1 MKRIVSVVLSV
12 AMLLSLCFGAVP
24 AGAAAEF
31 EQRSFANYDE
41 YGDMMAYGLYVPEGA
56 ADEKVPLVV
65 YMNDE
70 STNGSDYKN
79 VAAGTAPAL
88 LVGANNLI
96 NYPCVIFAPQCPEGM
111 SWVDG
116 SPSGEGYTL
125 GEVGSEPIRMAAD
138 IIAELEGELNLD
150 PDRYY
155 VIGKLGGASGA
166 YDMLA
171 RNPGKFA
178 AAAVIGGV
186 GDSAQ
191 AQALAQ
197 TKIFAFHGGA
207 DETVPAADAQAM
219 AAAIKTCGGDVSY
232 TEIDGGAHDC
242 SAAAYD
248 TPEFFAQLFEVTK
261 TPEDN
266 KIFDASHFDTL
277 DGWTAETSGTGAA
290 TAENGILNIS
300 TNDGASADTGT
311 GGEYDPEY
319 GKAYASDITASNEGW
334 ALSGT
339 GCDITFT
346 DGTMTVGAPGATGMS
361 QGIYNYPVKP
371 DSENFV
377 TEFEM
382 KLDYAAGV
390 NANTSVQLYCAGY
403 RHVFQMWSNSNG
415 TKVNDERMADR
426 QESGKWYK
434 YRVENYVGSVSV
446 LRKAEDESDY
456 TVLCLRKA
464 ANNAET
470 NASYRFKVFMEKT
483 AADLKA
489 SFRNVNIYSSS
500 AWPIART
507 FAGGKTETFDFDGGA
522 IPAGWTTPSSTITL
536 DTAEGALSFKPTATA
551 AQSIKYTLPDFDKV
565 EFVGR
570 YKMNNYTSRAINVG
584 ILSKTRR
591 AAVVVYPSKIS
602 LRTRDYKTNSYAFMD
617 VANQAT
623 EKDQWYTLKIV
634 MELYD
639 AATSD
644 YRYSVYRKADGEEGY
659 TCIARNLPTDE
670 TSRANNIVD
679 LYVEN
684 DATIDCLVD
693 DVSITTWSSQTTGV
707 QKVSKNLTADGTYT
721 AEYKVRLNR
730 DIATNGANV
739 AVYNGGYRS
748 FMRVQP
754 ERFTVIGGD
763 GKARAYPIAH
773 EIGKWYTYIVSV
785 KDFKT
790 QSIYRRV
797 EDETEFTLVADAIGM
812 QPQKSSRNR
821 IELFI
826 EGNGNQSIDVD
837 YVREYKGL
845 AVDVR
850 ELGATTVA
858 ELLNGTDAAVGV
870 DAVAAAYDGNTL
882 VGAAISGRQLAAHSS
897 ESISLT
903 AGAGESY
910 KLLLWDSAN
919 KLAPIDFAR

>member
-261 TPEDN
+261 NPEDN

-300 TNDGASADTGT
+300 TNDGAGVDAGA

-319 GKAYASDITASNEGW
+319 GKAYASDITASDAGW

-339 GCDITFT
+339 DCDITFT

-434 YRVENYVGSVSV
+434 YRVESYRGSVSV
-446 LRKAEDESDY
+446 MRKAEGESSY
-456 TVLCLRKA
+456 TLLCLRKA
-464 ANNAET
+464 AKDAQ
-470 NASYRFKVFMEKT
+470 SKYFFKAFIEKT
-483 AADLKA
+483 AADIKG

-500 AWPIART
+500 AWPFERT
-507 FAGGKTETFDFDGGA
+507 FSGAQTETFDFGGDT
-522 IPAGWTTPSSTITL
+522 IPVDWTTASSAITL
-536 DTAEGALSFKPTATA
+536 DTEEGALSFKPTVTA
-551 AQSIKYTLPDFDKV
+551 AQSIKHTLPDFDKV
-565 EFVGR
+565 EFIGR
-570 YKMNNYTSRAINVG
+570 YKINDFVSRGINVG
-584 ILSKTRR
+584 VLSKTRR
-591 AAVVVYPSKIS
+591 AAVSVYPDRLA
-602 LRTRDYKTNSYAFMD
+602 LRTYNYKESKVDFMN
-617 VANQAT
+617 VVNVAT
-623 EKDQWYTLKIV
+623 EKGKWYTLKIV

-644 YRYSVYRKADGEEGY
+644 YRYAVYRKADGDEDY
-659 TCIARNLPTDE
+659 TCVARNLPAE
-670 TSRANNIVD
+670 ELSRANNFID
-679 LYVEN
+679 IYAEG
-684 DATIDCLVD
+684 DAELEGLVD
-693 DVSITTWSSQTTGV
+693 DVSITTWSSQTTGA

-754 ERFTVIGGD
+754 ERFTVIDGD

-790 QSIYRRV
+790 QSIYRKA

-845 AVDVR
+845 AADVR

>member
-1 MKRIVSVVLSV
+1 MEGFKGIFTAVLTPFDYEGKINEK
-12 AMLLSLCFGAVP
+12 ALERLLEMNIKKGVTGFYVGGST
-24 AGAAAEF
+24 AEAF
-31 EQRSFANYDE
+31 LMS
-41 YGDMMAYGLYVPEGA
+41 
-56 ADEKVPLVV
+56 ADERKKLLELTVQIV
-65 YMNDE
+65 NGRAKIISHIGCI
-70 STNGSDYKN
+70 STD
-79 VAAGTAPAL
+79 AAIDLARHAEAHG
-88 LVGANNLI
+88 
-96 NYPCVIFAPQCPEGM
+96 
-111 SWVDG
+111 
-116 SPSGEGYTL
+116 
-125 GEVGSEPIRMAAD
+125 AD
-138 IIAELEGELNLD
+138 IISSVAPFYYKFSFEEIKSYYYDIVNSVSKPMLIYNFPSFSGVTLGVEEVAQFLEDDRFVGVKHTSNNFFDLERFKAAYPDKLFYNGFDEMFLSGMAMGADGGVGSTYNFMAEKFVKMYKLCGE
-150 PDRYY
+150 
-155 VIGKLGGASGA
+155 
-166 YDMLA
+166 
-171 RNPGKFA
+171 GKFA
-178 AAAVIGGV
+178 EAKKIQAEANRIIKILIKVGV
-186 GDSAQ
+186 
-191 AQALAQ
+191 
-197 TKIFAFHGGA
+197 
-207 DETVPAADAQAM
+207 
-219 AAAIKTCGGDVSY
+219 
-232 TEIDGGAHDC
+232 
-242 SAAAYD
+242 
-248 TPEFFAQLFEVTK
+248 
-261 TPEDN
+261 
-266 KIFDASHFDTL
+266 
-277 DGWTAETSGTGAA
+277 
-290 TAENGILNIS
+290 
-300 TNDGASADTGT
+300 
-311 GGEYDPEY
+311 
-319 GKAYASDITASNEGW
+319 
-334 ALSGT
+334 
-339 GCDITFT
+339 
-346 DGTMTVGAPGATGMS
+346 
-361 QGIYNYPVKP
+361 
-371 DSENFV
+371 
-377 TEFEM
+377 
-382 KLDYAAGV
+382 
-390 NANTSVQLYCAGY
+390 
-403 RHVFQMWSNSNG
+403 
-415 TKVNDERMADR
+415 
-426 QESGKWYK
+426 
-434 YRVENYVGSVSV
+434 
-446 LRKAEDESDY
+446 
-456 TVLCLRKA
+456 
-464 ANNAET
+464 
-470 NASYRFKVFMEKT
+470 
-483 AADLKA
+483 
-489 SFRNVNIYSSS
+489 
-500 AWPIART
+500 
-507 FAGGKTETFDFDGGA
+507 FAGEKAVLELMGIEMGGCRR
-522 IPAGWTTPSSTITL
+522 P
-536 DTAEGALSFKPTATA
+536 FKSAVTA
-551 AQSIKYTLPDFDKV
+551 AQSIKHTLPDFDKA
-565 EFVGR
+565 EFVGK
-570 YKMNNYTSRAINVG
+570 YKINDFVSRGINIG

-591 AAVVVYPSKIS
+591 AAVSVYPDRLA
-602 LRTRDYKTNSYAFMD
+602 LRTYNYKESKVDFMN
-617 VANQAT
+617 VANVAT
-623 EKDQWYTLKIV
+623 EKGKWYTLKIV

>member
-88 LVGANNLI
+88 LAAANNLI

-261 TPEDN
+261 NPEDN

-300 TNDGASADTGT
+300 TNDGASADTGA

-434 YRVENYVGSVSV
+434 YRVESYRGSVSV
-446 LRKAEDESDY
+446 MRKAEGESSY
-456 TVLCLRKA
+456 TLLCLRKA
-464 ANNAET
+464 AKDAQ
-470 NASYRFKVFMEKT
+470 SKYFFKAFIEKT
-483 AADLKA
+483 AADIKG

-500 AWPIART
+500 AWPFERT
-507 FAGGKTETFDFDGGA
+507 FSGAQTETFDFGGDT
-522 IPAGWTTPSSTITL
+522 IPVDWTTASSAITL
-536 DTAEGALSFKPTATA
+536 DTEEGALRFKPTDTA
-551 AQSIKYTLPDFDKV
+551 AQSIQHKISDFDKAELV
-565 EFVGR
+565 VR
-570 YKMNNYTSRAINVG
+570 YKINNSSKRGINFG

-591 AAVVVYPSKIS
+591 AAVNVFANYVS
-602 LRTRDYKTNSYAFMD
+602 LRTYNYKDNKVDFMN
-617 VANQAT
+617 VANCSL
-623 EKDQWYTLKIV
+623 EKGKWYTLKIV

-644 YRYSVYRKADGEEGY
+644 YRYAVYRKADGETDF
-659 TCIARNLPTDE
+659 TCLARNLPTE
-670 TSRANNIVD
+670 ELSRANNFID
-679 LYVEN
+679 IYAEG
-684 DATIDCLVD
+684 DAELEGLVD
-693 DVSITTWSSQTTGV
+693 DVSITTWSSQTTGA

-785 KDFKT
+785 KDFET

-870 DAVAAAYDGNTL
+870 DAVVAAYDGNTL